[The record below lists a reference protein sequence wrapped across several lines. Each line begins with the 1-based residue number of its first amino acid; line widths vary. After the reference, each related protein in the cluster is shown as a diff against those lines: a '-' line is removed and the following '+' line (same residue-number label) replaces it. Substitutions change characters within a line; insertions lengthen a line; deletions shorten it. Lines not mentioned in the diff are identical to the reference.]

1 MRLNILFYISL
12 GIFFI
17 AIVIIILLSLNKKKD
32 IKLKYTEK
40 YVIKNPNDINMN
52 IKPSIKKNNNNIY
65 IYHKNIDIIPTPFLN
80 RLKQFCQNNNYNIY
94 IYDDQKIDDFVYKYY
109 SYDMV
114 NKWKYI
120 NTKFF
125 IGLLIIYQLGGYY
138 FDINT
143 NFIDYIKN
151 NKNKTVIEKKVIIS
165 KNNNPELIVL
175 MKKIQKYTL
184 DYKELPNTIKSQ
196 KQFNITNEKIYPIHS
211 SIEISRNQIKKNV
224 EKKTLAIL
232 SYYEKSKSHH
242 IDFIINYYKDYV
254 DQVYLFIPFENWK
267 NWVPTKNIEIKIF
280 DIENSYVDSNMFHKI
295 ILTDNIDID
304 TSKIRNLKFTVP
316 SYISFT
322 TTPSRLKHPWMF
334 NNIKN
339 RLKII
344 DDSQLILNVPDKS
357 LKNIKYEIPKNI
369 KNLTSK
375 KFYINKCGKDL
386 GPITKIIPTIK
397 LDTISDKSI
406 IIICDDDIQYKEDV
420 FKILK
425 KSVLNH
431 PHGISTMCNMA
442 IEGFSCYAFVKE
454 IMKDLLK
461 LNLTKECERIDDDVI
476 SAFVSFKRIPIYEN
490 SYNGIDGFECCL
502 KDSTDHPP
510 WEELRNDDRN
520 IKRKKCFPSF
530 SYMFNKLNGP
540 SEFEYTIEKSFHVVL
555 NNQLSNQ
562 SRLDYYLGNLPKI
575 NNLAKYKQNTLEN
588 SKFNNLLEFKK
599 NNNLEQKRKN
609 DLVDIIENSLTKF
622 QHKSFYINIEDRGI
636 YNQGS
641 RNIKIKHTHNPLSL
655 CKNRYNT
662 MDGVILP
669 IDWVRHWEY
678 VDNLIDNDIDWK
690 NKQNKCV
697 WRGVSTGHKNDPHGN
712 RFILCKRW
720 ANIDNYLVDIG
731 FSKIV
736 QNGYGIPEI
745 CKKFLKNKLSVKDM
759 LKFKYIISAPGN
771 DKDSGLQWKLASNSI
786 VLMPIPKTHSWLMEN
801 LLQPW
806 VHYVPLNND
815 YEDLIDKIYWCEQN
829 NDKCQQICKNASKWV
844 YSIKDYINNK
854 KLVKQI
860 IRKYFEIIE

>member
-280 DIENSYVDSNMFHKI
+280 DIENPYVDSNMFHKI

-530 SYMFNKLNGP
+530 SYMFNKFNGP

-622 QHKSFYINIEDRGI
+622 QHKSFYINLEDRGT
-636 YNQGS
+636 YKQGS
-641 RNIKIKHTHNPLSL
+641 RNLKIKHKHNPLSL

-669 IDWVRHWEY
+669 IGWVRHWEY

-759 LKFKYIISAPGN
+759 LKI
-771 DKDSGLQWKLASNSI
+771 
-786 VLMPIPKTHSWLMEN
+786 
-801 LLQPW
+801 
-806 VHYVPLNND
+806 
-815 YEDLIDKIYWCEQN
+815 
-829 NDKCQQICKNASKWV
+829 
-844 YSIKDYINNK
+844 
-854 KLVKQI
+854 
-860 IRKYFEIIE
+860 